1 MARWWSR
8 LRARIKYRRF
18 EQDLAAEL
26 ETHRAMKETDLVESG
41 LSQPAAHWQAV
52 RELGNTTMAR
62 EDARAVWIAPW
73 MEGLWQDLRLA
84 FRRLARNRGFTV
96 AACVTLALGVGAS
109 TTAFATL
116 DAVALHP
123 YDWRSP
129 ERLVAVHSTRLAW
142 RADPKAARTWNRQG
156 FSWQAWRDLQQS
168 PLLADTAAWFS
179 WAGGVVLGR
188 DRSTV
193 GSLFY
198 VSSNLLPLLGVPIV
212 AGRGFSEDE
221 DRGPCESILISEGTW
236 REQFGARPDIV
247 GAPLVMSFYGSPDPP
262 TTRRVVGVVS
272 ARFRLYGRAADVLL
286 PMGERAR
293 TTTWPL
299 RLIARMAPGVSISAV
314 QAAAAAVVGGSA
326 APEPLGARV
335 VPLASDQ
342 AGSRATALWLL
353 FGLGILL
360 QVVAASNVASLLLAE
375 AETRRL
381 EVSLRLSL
389 GATFRNLL
397 RQLAAELVLL
407 GTVAVC
413 VGIVIAGWVTSL
425 IVAQAP
431 AGLPELES
439 ARVGWRSLL
448 FSCGVGGLALAFA
461 GISPLLSLRLSSASA
476 VTVDGGERTGGSAL
490 RRQRALI
497 LIQVTLATVMVVV
510 AVLLAENVRRLEGRP
525 LNFDPKGLL
534 VISIESTDQQSELA
548 TLGVRAVLERVR
560 AIPGVV
566 SVASV
571 TSAPLSGQ
579 GIGVGVGANSDR
591 VEGFGIRVQRQ
602 LVSANYFDT
611 MSMKPSQGRVFHD
624 PEHEPNV
631 AVVSEV
637 FAREVLGGR
646 VVGSRIT
653 EAEGRTLTVVGSV
666 TDQREESHEEEM
678 RPTYYALGGAGFGL
692 ISFVVRTLPDVA
704 SPRAVR
710 TAIAAAW
717 PRGAITRVMWMQDVL
732 DQSFA
737 DYRFRRSLAVV
748 FGVAAVVLSLL
759 GLYSLMTRRVAQRRR
774 ELGIRAALGAS
785 PKRLA
790 TTVIGETLL
799 VGAGG
804 ALLGVVISGW
814 VGQVI
819 RALLVAVSPVEP
831 AIWVFAA
838 LGVNLAAIGAVV
850 VPAATAWRSNPAVIL
865 RE

>member
-1 MARWWSR
+1 M
-8 LRARIKYRRF
+8 
-18 EQDLAAEL
+18 
-26 ETHRAMKETDLVESG
+26 
-41 LSQPAAHWQAV
+41 
-52 RELGNTTMAR
+52 
-62 EDARAVWIAPW
+62 
-73 MEGLWQDLRLA
+73 
-84 FRRLARNRGFTV
+84 
-96 AACVTLALGVGAS
+96 
-109 TTAFATL
+109 
-116 DAVALHP
+116 
-123 YDWRSP
+123 
-129 ERLVAVHSTRLAW
+129 
-142 RADPKAARTWNRQG
+142 
-156 FSWQAWRDLQQS
+156 
-168 PLLADTAAWFS
+168 
-179 WAGGVVLGR
+179 
-188 DRSTV
+188 
-193 GSLFY
+193 
-198 VSSNLLPLLGVPIV
+198 
-212 AGRGFSEDE
+212 
-221 DRGPCESILISEGTW
+221 
-236 REQFGARPDIV
+236 
-247 GAPLVMSFYGSPDPP
+247 
-262 TTRRVVGVVS
+262 
-272 ARFRLYGRAADVLL
+272 
-286 PMGERAR
+286 
-293 TTTWPL
+293 
-299 RLIARMAPGVSISAV
+299 
-314 QAAAAAVVGGSA
+314 
-326 APEPLGARV
+326 
-335 VPLASDQ
+335 
-342 AGSRATALWLL
+342 
-353 FGLGILL
+353 
-360 QVVAASNVASLLLAE
+360 
-375 AETRRL
+375 
-381 EVSLRLSL
+381 
-389 GATFRNLL
+389 
-397 RQLAAELVLL
+397 
-407 GTVAVC
+407 
-413 VGIVIAGWVTSL
+413 
-425 IVAQAP
+425 AQAP
-431 AGLPELES
+431 AGLPELEG

-637 FAREVLGGR
+637 FAQQVLGGR

-653 EAEGRTLTVVGSV
+653 EAEGGTLTVVGSV
-666 TDQREESHEEEM
+666 ADQREESHEEEV
-678 RPTYYALGGAGFGL
+678 RPTYYALGGASMGL
-692 ISFVVRTLPDVA
+692 ITFVVRTLPEVA

-717 PRGAITRVMWMQDVL
+717 PRGAITRVVWMQDVL

-748 FGVAAVVLSLL
+748 FGVAAVALSLL

-804 ALLGVVISGW
+804 ALLGLVISGW

-831 AIWVFAA
+831 AIWLFAA

-850 VPAATAWRSNPAVIL
+850 VPAATAWRANPAAIL